1 MFICI
6 YVIIKSGAKNKK
18 DRHKNGIFCVF
29 CKRRFNMNSNNIVLV
44 ALMFLLVNNNTI
56 STTQLLLLLA
66 LLSTTTGH
74 NCLFGNNSVNA

>member
-6 YVIIKSGAKNKK
+6 YVITKPRTKNKK
-18 DRHKNGIFCVF
+18 DRHKNGISRVF

-44 ALMFLLVNNNTI
+44 ALLFLLMNNNTI
-56 STTQLLLLLA
+56 TTTQLLLLLA

-74 NCLFGNNSVNA
+74 NCLFGNATNT

>member
-1 MFICI
+1 MFVCI
-6 YVIIKSGAKNKK
+6 YVTINGQAKNKK
-18 DRHKNGIFCVF
+18 DRHKNGFIRVF

-56 STTQLLLLLA
+56 TTTQLLILLA

-74 NCLFGNNSVNA
+74 NCLFGNNTNN